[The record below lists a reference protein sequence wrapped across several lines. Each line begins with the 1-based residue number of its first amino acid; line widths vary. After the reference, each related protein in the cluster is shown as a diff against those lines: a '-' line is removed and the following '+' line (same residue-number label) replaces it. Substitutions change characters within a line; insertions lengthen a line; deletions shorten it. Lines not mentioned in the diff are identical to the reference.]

1 MSPADGTPY
10 EPHELPT
17 IMFGKEKPLAYV
29 LNPKAASTLALSFV
43 FYLNHNYRYFD
54 HFRIHDSP
62 LALLRIHGPELDPQV
77 LGTFY
82 RLAPES
88 FSIVRDPLRRFVSS
102 FLSKVFTDDD
112 PKYLQLRDVL
122 TSVYGIDLSPEAD
135 PAQSCLA
142 FAKLVAAHP
151 GDLLAEPHFK
161 PQHLNLMT
169 GGGYT
174 IDTIL
179 RLEDKEAVHAFF
191 SKWLGAE
198 KADWFLSLR
207 LNEQTRFSSSDFIT
221 DELKS
226 LVRKIYV
233 RDYELYYS

>member
-1 MSPADGTPY
+1 
-10 EPHELPT
+10 
-17 IMFGKEKPLAYV
+17 MFGQAKPLAYV

-62 LALLRIHGPELDPQV
+62 LALLRIHGPELDPRA
-77 LGTFY
+77 LDTFY
-82 RLAPES
+82 RLSPES

-112 PKYLQLRDVL
+112 PKYLQFRDVL

-142 FAKLVAAHP
+142 FARLVAAHP

-169 GGGYT
+169 GGRYRV
-174 IDTIL
+174 DTVL
-179 RLEDKEAVHAFF
+179 RLEDKDAVLAFF
-191 SKWLGAE
+191 SRWLGAE
-198 KADWFLSLR
+198 KAKWFLSLR
-207 LNEQTRFSSSDFIT
+207 LNEQTRYSSDEFIL

-226 LVRKIYV
+226 LMREIYA
-233 RDYELYYS
+233 RDYEWFYS